1 MSVHDFFFL
10 SREKLSSMLEEDN
23 CRVELKEKL
32 SWEKVSTTDDTR
44 KIARMAGTNILHTDV
59 REFMRSFIIGVYF
72 FLCSIV
78 KSVFVCQD
86 NLVTLLEGGIR
97 RVILYVN
104 KK

>member
-10 SREKLSSMLEEDN
+10 SREQLSSMLLEDS
-23 CRVELKEKL
+23 CRVELKVKPP
-32 SWEKVSTTDDTR
+32 WEKVSTSDDTR

-59 REFMRSFIIGVYF
+59 RKFMRFFIIGVYF

-78 KSVFVCQD
+78 KSIFVCQD